1 MAEATTQQV
10 RIERMA
16 YGPEAVSRL
25 KSGKTVFVA
34 GAVPGDLVE
43 VAVDREA
50 ERYCN
55 GHVSKVLEASPDRVV
70 PECPYAAVCGG
81 CPWAQI
87 SYDAQAR
94 HKRDGVVSA
103 LARIGHMG
111 DERAEALVAPLV
123 SPSAPWGYRNKVE
136 LAVVESGGR
145 LSLGMHAAGGSG
157 VVTVKACKLLD
168 KGHQGVVKSVAGALS
183 YMANSHHLEL
193 ERVGVRAN
201 FFKLGGA
208 DAVERRGADHRGPP
222 RDAVAG
228 ARADRVDAPAYRLG
242 LAMWLVSDDHPLTAR
257 VMVNRIWQYHFGRG
271 IVRSTSNFGYAGDAP
286 THPASSSCDSATPIR
301 TPWGSGSPNRSASST
316 SRRATRP
323 GMS

>member
-16 YGPEAVSRL
+16 YGPEAVGRL
-25 KSGKTVFVA
+25 ESGKTVFVA

-87 SYDAQAR
+87 SYEAQAR

-136 LAVVESGGR
+136 LAVVERGGR
-145 LSLGMHAAGGSG
+145 LSLGMHAADGSG
-157 VVTVKACKLLD
+157 VVAVKACKLLD

-183 YMANSHHLEL
+183 YMANSHHLDL
-193 ERVGVRAN
+193 ERVGVRVSTRTREVEVA
-201 FFKLGGA
+201 LWDRPGGFPRAAVAKVLA
-208 DAVERRGADHRGPP
+208 DACKPTSVTRVTRALSSRSDP
-222 RDAVAG
+222 RW
-228 ARADRVDAPAYRLG
+228 RTLG
-242 LAMWLVSDDHPLTAR
+242 CGGGGT
-257 VMVNRIWQYHFGRG
+257 
-271 IVRSTSNFGYAGDAP
+271 
-286 THPASSSCDSATPIR
+286 
-301 TPWGSGSPNRSASST
+301 
-316 SRRATRP
+316 
-323 GMS
+323 

>member
-16 YGPEAVSRL
+16 YGPEAVGRL
-25 KSGKTVFVA
+25 ESGKTVFVA

-103 LARIGHMG
+103 LARIGRMG
-111 DERAEALVAPLV
+111 EDRAEALVAPLV

-136 LAVVESGGR
+136 LAVVERGGR
-145 LSLGMHAAGGSG
+145 LSLGMHAADGSG
-157 VVTVKACKLLD
+157 VVAVKACKLLD

-193 ERVGVRAN
+193 ERVGVRVSTRTREVEVA
-201 FFKLGGA
+201 LWDRPGGFPRAAVAKVLA
-208 DAVERRGADHRGPP
+208 DACKPTSV
-222 RDAVAG
+222 
-228 ARADRVDAPAYRLG
+228 
-242 LAMWLVSDDHPLTAR
+242 TR
-257 VMVNRIWQYHFGRG
+257 VMQKGPAKARKIAGQERLACRG
-271 IVRSTSNFGYAGDAP
+271 S
-286 THPASSSCDSATPIR
+286 
-301 TPWGSGSPNRSASST
+301 WG
-316 SRRATRP
+316 
-323 GMS
+323 